1 MHESYGGPSG
11 SLRYLDAP
19 IVLCMGKRGS
29 GPKLLTMHF
38 PFPACEKI
46 IWLFFVHFLPEIQML
61 RLAGS
66 PYSTGSI
73 LLFWD
78 SSFFQNP
85 GLGLCVHAVST
96 VKPSSG
102 GTSHKRALAPQTQ
115 PPVCCGDSAFLR
127 PEFCREL

>member
-1 MHESYGGPSG
+1 MMHCTWDPEGLANGMSHNGGPSG

-73 LLFWD
+73 LLFGIPA
-78 SSFFQNP
+78 FFK
-85 GLGLCVHAVST
+85 T
-96 VKPSSG
+96 
-102 GTSHKRALAPQTQ
+102 LA
-115 PPVCCGDSAFLR
+115 
-127 PEFCREL
+127 